1 MSAGKFAK
9 SFATFI
15 GLITTMQLLY
25 HPVLLAGSP
34 GEHLT
39 NAAIA
44 VFMGL
49 GVRSFCLMCVSFYH
63 WYNGK

>member
-1 MSAGKFAK
+1 MCAGKFAK
-9 SFATFI
+9 SVATFI

-25 HPVLLAGSP
+25 YPVLIAGSP
-34 GEHLT
+34 REHLA
-39 NAAIA
+39 NAVIA

-49 GVRSFCLMCVSFYH
+49 GVRSFGLMCVSFYH

>member
-9 SFATFI
+9 YFSTFI
-15 GLITTMQLLY
+15 GLMTTMQLLY
-25 HPVLLAGSP
+25 HPVLIAGSP
-34 GEHLT
+34 KEHLA

-49 GVRSFCLMCVSFYH
+49 GVRSFGLMCVSFYH
-63 WYNGK
+63 WFNGK